1 MLTKWLNNEKGLT
14 LIELLVT
21 LVLFSII
28 GSIIYTVLMS
38 GMNTEKRIHTEAL
51 IRDEADIVMTK
62 FINVL
67 YPALS
72 SQVSVK
78 SQNVLQYI
86 DEKEIIEIGFVD
98 QQAKIDGVSVSSNM
112 FDFSG
117 STISKEQNTI
127 SIKLVVKSRKNK
139 EELTLES
146 QFSLLGGV
154 KKDEVVSE

>member
-1 MLTKWLNNEKGLT
+1 MVTKWIKNENGLT

-21 LVLFSII
+21 MVLFSII
-28 GSIIYTVLMS
+28 GSIVYLVLMS
-38 GMNTEKRIHTEAL
+38 GLTTEKRIHTEAL

-78 SQNVLQYI
+78 SQNVLQY
-86 DEKEIIEIGFVD
+86 DNGKEMIELGFID
-98 QQAKIDGVSVSSNM
+98 QQPKIDGISISSDGFN
-112 FDFSG
+112 FSG

-127 SIKLVVKSRKNK
+127 KIKLEVKSRSNK
-139 EELTLES
+139 VDLTLES
-146 QFSLLGGV
+146 QFSILGG
-154 KKDEVVSE
+154 KDEEVVSE

>member
-28 GSIIYTVLMS
+28 GSIVYVVLMS

-78 SQNVLQYI
+78 SQNVLQY
-86 DEKEIIEIGFVD
+86 DNEKEVIELGFVD
-98 QQAKIDGVSVSSNM
+98 QQAMIDGITVSSDG

-127 SIKLVVKSRKNK
+127 KIKLEVKSGLNN
-139 EELTLES
+139 EDLTLES
-146 QFSLLGGV
+146 QFSLLGGA
-154 KKDEVVSE
+154 KDEEAVSE

>member
-28 GSIIYTVLMS
+28 GSIVYVVLMS
-38 GMNTEKRIHTEAL
+38 GMNAEKRIHTEAL

-78 SQNVLQYI
+78 SQNVLHY
-86 DEKEIIEIGFVD
+86 DDGKDIIEIGFVN
-98 QQAKIDGVSVSSNM
+98 QQAKIDGVSLSSKG

-117 STISKEQNTI
+117 STISKEQNTVK
-127 SIKLVVKSRKNK
+127 IKLEVKSSLNNAD
-139 EELTLES
+139 LTLES
-146 QFSLLGGV
+146 QFSLLGGA
-154 KKDEVVSE
+154 KDEEAVSE

>member
-1 MLTKWLNNEKGLT
+1 MLTKWIKNERGLT

-28 GSIIYTVLMS
+28 GSIVYVVLMS
-38 GMNTEKRIHTEAL
+38 GMNAEKRIHTEAL

-78 SQNVLQYI
+78 SQNVLQY
-86 DEKEIIEIGFVD
+86 DDGKDIIEIGFVD
-98 QQAKIDGVSVSSNM
+98 QQAKIDGFSLSSKG

-117 STISKEQNTI
+117 STISKEKNTI
-127 SIKLVVKSRKNK
+127 KIKLEVKSRSDKAD
-139 EELTLES
+139 LTLES
-146 QFSLLGGV
+146 QFSLLGGA
-154 KKDEVVSE
+154 KDEEVVSE

>member
-1 MLTKWLNNEKGLT
+1 MVTKWINNEKGLT

-28 GSIIYTVLMS
+28 GFIVYVVLMS
-38 GMNTEKRIHTEAL
+38 GMNAEQRIHTEAL

-78 SQNVLQYI
+78 SPNVLQY
-86 DEKEIIEIGFVD
+86 DDGKEIIELGFVD
-98 QQAKIDGVSVSSNM
+98 QQPKIDGVSVSSGG

-117 STISKEQNTI
+117 SAISKEKNTVK
-127 SIKLVVKSRKNK
+127 IKLEVKSGSNN
-139 EELTLES
+139 EDLTLES
-146 QFSLLGGV
+146 QFSLLGGA
-154 KKDEVVSE
+154 KDEEVVSE